1 MTFQQKI
8 NIEQGFGVPGD
19 IHLDSPMRAESL
31 VIDSDGAQKNLIG
44 YAYTKDTSTN
54 IAKVGGEIASG
65 RVFAGILAN
74 SKEYPLYPSENGT
87 LAPSLALP
95 DQSRGDFVTMG
106 DVVIRIKGKAKVGD
120 FVVFDSTTGE
130 LSAVTEKSSLGG
142 KQLIPNAV
150 IYRYPVTNS
159 EGGLT
164 VVRLTN

>member
-1 MTFQQKI
+1 MTFQTKI

-31 VIDSDGAQKNLIG
+31 VIDSKGAQKNLVG
-44 YAYTKDTSTN
+44 YAYTKDTATN
-54 IAKVGGEIASG
+54 IAQVGGSVASG
-65 RVFAGILAN
+65 RIFAGILAN
-74 SKEYPLYPSENGT
+74 SKAYPLYPSEEGT

-95 DQSRGDFVTMG
+95 DHVRGDFVTMG
-106 DVVIRIKGKAKVGD
+106 DVVIRIKGTAKIGD

-130 LSAVTEKSSLGG
+130 ISAVADKSNLGG
-142 KQLIPNAV
+142 KQLVPNAV